1 MIPRKDQFGQRLEDE
16 IPDRVEEEQ
25 AQVTDKVDWFPELQG
40 GVHVQE
46 PEGHS
51 EVGEPLQSDEPADPV
66 VDSDAAVPLVCNK
79 FPAQNFVEEI
89 FDRLWKKQS
98 LLMIHLFNV
107 MEYYGSS
114 KTFVLWIRITS
125 L

>member
-16 IPDRVEEEQ
+16 IPDRAEEKQ
-25 AQVTDKVDWFPELQG
+25 TQVTDEVDWFPELRG

-79 FPAQNFVEEI
+79 FSAQNFVEEI
-89 FDRLWKKQS
+89 FDRLWKNS
-98 LLMIHLFNV
+98 HFWWYIYL
-107 MEYYGSS
+107 
-114 KTFVLWIRITS
+114 TLWSIVDLRKLS
-125 L
+125 FYE